1 MCQGSLTWVSIY
13 WVAGGTGRRRESG
26 VLVLIGAFFAG
37 LAWKFMYGE
46 GAWQV
51 AE

>member
-1 MCQGSLTWVSIY
+1 VSF
-13 WVAGGTGRRRESG
+13 
-26 VLVLIGAFFAG
+26 VLLGAFFAG